1 MLVSSLGRY
10 SDALKRSEL
19 VWNEKT
25 LDAWLHNPA
34 ALMPG
39 NTMLFEGIPDPGSRA
54 DLVGIKF
61 VVQDGRRS
69 RRPVDWQAGH
79 CRHRHAGRPRRRCP
93 CTPGGYL
100 GIHSQGVPVTIQK
113 RWFVLAAV
121 AALLGAV
128 PVLRLTR
135 GVQPADSDLV
145 PHARPREL
153 ANLRFSDG
161 AGRPTSLAAFRGRV
175 VLLNVW
181 ATWCPPCREEM
192 PTLDRLQ
199 AMLGWPGFE
208 VVALS
213 IDHGGLPVVR
223 DFFDGTRIKHLQPY
237 LDTFGDAQSNLAVA
251 GVPLTLLIDR
261 EGREIGRKLGPA
273 TWDNPRM
280 VQLIRSHMA
289 PGTAPSQPARK

>member
-1 MLVSSLGRY
+1 M
-10 SDALKRSEL
+10 
-19 VWNEKT
+19 
-25 LDAWLHNPA
+25 
-34 ALMPG
+34 
-39 NTMLFEGIPDPGSRA
+39 
-54 DLVGIKF
+54 
-61 VVQDGRRS
+61 
-69 RRPVDWQAGH
+69 
-79 CRHRHAGRPRRRCP
+79 
-93 CTPGGYL
+93 
-100 GIHSQGVPVTIQK
+100 TIQK

-121 AALLGAV
+121 AAILGAV

-135 GVQPADSDLV
+135 GAQPAGPALDL
-145 PHARPREL
+145 HARPREL

-199 AMLGWPGFE
+199 AALGGPGFE

-223 DFFDGTRIKHLQPY
+223 DFFDRTRIKHLQPY
-237 LDTFGDAQSNLAVA
+237 LDTFGDAQSSLAVA

-261 EGREIGRKLGPA
+261 EGREIARKLGPA
-273 TWDNPRM
+273 TWDDPRI
-280 VQLIRSHMA
+280 VQLIRSQMVSGA
-289 PGTAPSQPARK
+289 APSQPVRR

>member
-1 MLVSSLGRY
+1 M
-10 SDALKRSEL
+10 
-19 VWNEKT
+19 
-25 LDAWLHNPA
+25 
-34 ALMPG
+34 
-39 NTMLFEGIPDPGSRA
+39 
-54 DLVGIKF
+54 
-61 VVQDGRRS
+61 
-69 RRPVDWQAGH
+69 
-79 CRHRHAGRPRRRCP
+79 
-93 CTPGGYL
+93 
-100 GIHSQGVPVTIQK
+100 TIQK

-121 AALLGAV
+121 AAILGAV

-135 GVQPADSDLV
+135 GAQPASPALSL
-145 PHARPREL
+145 HARPREV

-161 AGRPTSLAAFRGRV
+161 EGRPTSLAAFRGRF

-181 ATWCPPCREEM
+181 ATWCLPCRDEM

-199 AMLGWPGFE
+199 ATLGGPDFE

-223 DFFDGTRIKHLQPY
+223 DFFDGTNTKHLQPY
-237 LDTFGDAQSNLAVA
+237 LDTFGDAQSSLAVV

-273 TWDNPRM
+273 AWDDPRM

-289 PGTAPSQPARK
+289 SGSAPSQPVRR